1 MDLLASLISAPI
13 IIFMVIVAPLWI
25 IMHYRSQR
33 KLNEGLSQQELLQ
46 LQELAHQAERM
57 QERIKT
63 LEAILDAEAPQWRN
77 RV

>member
-57 QERIKT
+57 QERVKT

>member
-57 QERIKT
+57 QERIKK

>member
-1 MDLLASLISAPI
+1 
-13 IIFMVIVAPLWI
+13 
-25 IMHYRSQR
+25 MHYRSQR